1 MQKIN
6 HIAKNKYKINIFF
19 YFRCLV
25 CYLRLDFE
33 SFTLLGPADTV
44 ETLGGACS
52 RDTFK
57 VTVSYTRCS

>member
-1 MQKIN
+1 MLRT
-6 HIAKNKYKINIFF
+6 NKKLIYFF
-19 YFRCLV
+19 ISDV

-33 SFTLLGPADTV
+33 SFTMLGPADTV